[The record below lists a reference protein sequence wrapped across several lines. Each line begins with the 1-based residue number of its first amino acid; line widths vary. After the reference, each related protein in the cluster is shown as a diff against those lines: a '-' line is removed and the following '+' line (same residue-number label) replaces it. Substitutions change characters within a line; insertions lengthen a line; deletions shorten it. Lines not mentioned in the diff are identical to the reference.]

1 MANIKTLSIL
11 GVIFLSA
18 IGVIGD
24 SFIKL
29 SGSGKSYMDVKW
41 FILGFVIYALTALGW
56 FFVMKNIKLS
66 TLGVFYAIST
76 IVFLTLVGV
85 FYFKEPLSYIEII
98 GIILAIVSVILLAR
112 FA

>member
-1 MANIKTLSIL
+1 MLNIKLLSL
-11 GVIFLSA
+11 FGAIFLSA
-18 IGVIGD
+18 IGVLGD

-29 SGSGKSYMDVKW
+29 SGSGKNFMDIKW
-41 FILGFVIYALTALGW
+41 FILGFIVYGLTAFGW

-76 IVFLTLVGV
+76 VIFLMIVGV
-85 FYFKEPLSYIEII
+85 FYFKEPLNNYEII
-98 GIILAIVSVILLAR
+98 GIILAIISLILLGK